1 MNKEIER
8 MIIELEKNV
17 RHRMLNFFYVLQILK
32 QAKEVLRFVVQLS
45 V

>member
-17 RHRMLNFFYVLQILK
+17 RHRMLNFYVLQILK